1 MSGITSRLTANR
13 EVITI
18 KTEVFTNPARF
29 HCFPSRF
36 DHRGGRRTPIFE
48 ARIVI
53 YGKIKT
59 VVESVFCESSLLI
72 KKPQYPTKGYAP
84 HSGRGVFT
92 THTFNKQTTSNVPC
106 FLLPHSQPRALRHTS
121 LSVIR
126 HKKSHKVRLSRRL
139 NASASL
145 GAHHPCTPPRPPRA
159 RRGAHGPPR
168 SRARWA
174 SAVQWAAG

>member
-1 MSGITSRLTANR
+1 MNTSVFSVRKISNR
-13 EVITI
+13 NIFLKNGEV
-18 KTEVFTNPARF
+18 
-29 HCFPSRF
+29 
-36 DHRGGRRTPIFE
+36 GGRRTPIFE

-139 NASASL
+139 NGQRL
-145 GAHHPCTPPRPPRA
+145 HKQPVGAHHPCTPPTTSGSSGRA
-159 RRGAHGPPR
+159 RPVTIA
-168 SRARWA
+168 SQVWA